1 MPKKK
6 VELTFVADFAAPLNG
21 REIVSVNV
29 GPKNEV
35 LLLATTSTVK
45 KQALGRDVQ
54 PGWASFPKSKVAPY
68 RADVLKF
75 TPEFQGEVPIEIE
88 EAHPFVQPLPNGES
102 LVVAARCHNR
112 DGNPEF
118 NAAVYEQDG
127 TFARRFLLGDGLK
140 HVAVARDGTIWTGY
154 SDEGIFGN
162 FGWGANSENEQK
174 APIGASGIARFN
186 VQGDILWQCK
196 LNSMADCYTLNV
208 ADDGVWSCP
217 YTDFPIVCIKPDG
230 SQQMWRNEMTGAR
243 GLIVDNHRVLLF
255 GGYTENRSR
264 CVIQDLG
271 EDAMQNARE
280 IELVLPSGDPIAKA
294 RVLNR
299 NSTLHLF
306 LNTCWYQLDLAQHD
320 I

>member
-1 MPKKK
+1 M
-6 VELTFVADFAAPLNG
+6 FN
-21 REIVSVNV
+21 
-29 GPKNEV
+29 
-35 LLLATTSTVK
+35 
-45 KQALGRDVQ
+45 RD
-54 PGWASFPKSKVAPY
+54 GASFPKSKVAPY
-68 RADVLKF
+68 RADVLEF

-88 EAHPFVQPLPNGES
+88 EAHPFVQPLANSES

-230 SQQMWRNEMTGAR
+230 SQRMWRNEMTGAR

-255 GGYTENRSR
+255 GGYTEKPLTMRYSGFGKKTR
-264 CVIQDLG
+264 CRMPAKLNWFFLPAIQLQKH
-271 EDAMQNARE
+271 AS
-280 IELVLPSGDPIAKA
+280 LIAT
-294 RVLNR
+294 RLYIF
-299 NSTLHLF
+299 S
-306 LNTCWYQLDLAQHD
+306 
-320 I
+320 